1 MGRITEVG
9 TLLNSPYKAEAIET
23 INEAI
28 AKAGSFAGA
37 ARELGVSLRSM
48 MRWASVHNLKC
59 ELTSKFARKASPK
72 LNTRKRGTKLNTK
85 KVARKVKA
93 KLRTK
98 KVARKAK

>member
-9 TLLNSPYKAEAIET
+9 TLLNSQYRPEALDI
-23 INEAI
+23 INKAI

-48 MRWASVHNLKC
+48 MRWASVHKLKC
-59 ELTSKFARKASPK
+59 EATSKFARKASPK
-72 LNTRKRGTKLNTK
+72 LSTRKRATKLITK

-98 KVARKAK
+98 KVVRKAK